1 MEETLLGVETE
12 LNVPADPID
21 TVVGD
26 TETVP
31 RDIGLGDTVLD
42 LGLGAFPP
50 GVAVVEEET
59 GTGT

>member
-1 MEETLLGVETE
+1 METE
-12 LNVPADPID
+12 LNVPTDPID